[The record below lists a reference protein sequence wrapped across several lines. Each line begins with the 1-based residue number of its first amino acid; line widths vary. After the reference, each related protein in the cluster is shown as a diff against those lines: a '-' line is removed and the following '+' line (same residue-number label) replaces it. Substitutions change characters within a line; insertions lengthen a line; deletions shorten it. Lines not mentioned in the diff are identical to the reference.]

1 MQASQRPHV
10 ASMIVSSTLYDLGR
24 EIVRGAHVRVRLRAG
39 GEDAREAEVAEFDD
53 ENVGV
58 VAGGA
63 AG

>member
-1 MQASQRPHV
+1 
-10 ASMIVSSTLYDLGR
+10 MIVSSTLYDLGR